1 VNLMTQLDS
10 TTVSNRPFEKPA
22 SQNGDAEIAQAGFA
36 LLRELEMSLRA
47 SQKALLSRD
56 VARLEQS
63 THQQIGLRRALEILW
78 PGNGRGSS
86 EMHCDPP
93 LASEL
98 RTAQMRVLHLGRVQA
113 ALLRREQRWLRTLS
127 NLLAGPEA
135 NYLPPDC
142 PPLPPPH
149 QHTPEVQEGNSCRA

>member
-1 VNLMTQLDS
+1 
-10 TTVSNRPFEKPA
+10 
-22 SQNGDAEIAQAGFA
+22 
-36 LLRELEMSLRA
+36 LRELEMSLRA

-56 VARLEQS
+56 VLRLEQS
-63 THQQIGLRRALEILW
+63 TRQQIGLRRALEILW
-78 PGNGRGSS
+78 PGNGMGSS
-86 EMHCDPP
+86 EMHCDPR

-135 NYLPPDC
+135 NYLPPA
-142 PPLPPPH
+142 LNRVAWH
-149 QHTPEVQEGNSCRA
+149 AESAEEGDTCRA